1 MIILSW
7 TISFKRKKLPCFL
20 LVHLE
25 FICILRH
32 SSIIELK
39 KNVFLWLNFENY
51 IKFFSNINISVYK
64 IISITRIVFK
74 IPNGWAGTRL
84 QNQNPTQV
92 LKKTARK
99 QTNLI
104 TMHPFGDLS
113 QVPFLNL
120 EQEPTLNLIL
130 DQLNLYLI
138 NLGSKLQKI
147 CMSLPFAIRQVK
159 PSNQSQVSYLPANH
173 RAPWWKG
180 AVKKKF

>member
-1 MIILSW
+1 MHSAPYFNYWI
-7 TISFKRKKLPCFL
+7 KEKCFSL
-20 LVHLE
+20 
-25 FICILRH
+25 I
-32 SSIIELK
+32 
-39 KNVFLWLNFENY
+39 NFENY

-74 IPNGWAGTRL
+74 IPNGWAGARL

-104 TMHPFGDLS
+104 TMPPFGDLS

-147 CMSLPFAIRQVK
+147 CMSPPFAIRQVM